1 MKKIVML
8 FMILMLSACMTMKN
22 EGLDEY
28 GNRVIQTCRFVDF
41 IFYTTMD
48 CKVENANG
56 YY

>member
-1 MKKIVML
+1 MNKIVML